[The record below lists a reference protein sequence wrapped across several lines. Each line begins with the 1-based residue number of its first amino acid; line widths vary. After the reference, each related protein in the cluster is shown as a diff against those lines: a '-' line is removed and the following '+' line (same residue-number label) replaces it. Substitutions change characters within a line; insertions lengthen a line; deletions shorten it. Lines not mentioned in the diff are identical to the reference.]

1 MSTDKIENENREVF
15 VMGDKGGSET
25 RPYRVKS
32 ENANREISIPRL
44 F

>member
-1 MSTDKIENENREVF
+1 MSTDKIENGNREVF
-15 VMGDKGGSET
+15 VVGDKGGSET

-32 ENANREISIPRL
+32 ENANREIGVARL